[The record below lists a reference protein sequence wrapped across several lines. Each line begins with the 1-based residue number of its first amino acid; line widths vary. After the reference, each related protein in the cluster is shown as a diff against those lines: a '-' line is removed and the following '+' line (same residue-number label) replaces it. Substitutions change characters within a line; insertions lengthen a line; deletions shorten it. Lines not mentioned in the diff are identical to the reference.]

1 MTHELT
7 EFGMIRPAPGL
18 AFGIDD
24 TRPQLYSLRQS
35 RYQALAEDI
44 NALAEAAARE
54 GRRLRLLDIGV
65 FKGISKRYLDAW
77 PGAANID
84 FHGADIDFSFLPQPE
99 TWAALYRGD
108 FTQGY
113 PDIPDAGFDVVIC
126 EQVLEHLHDLATP
139 IRTLERL
146 LRPGGTLFVGVPIFP
161 PGLAAFR
168 KYAVPHIDRINPWAK
183 KNRGHVQ
190 GFSKRS
196 FVRELRR
203 YTRLD
208 IVGVRGFRV
217 FSGGPLRP
225 LENRRGWWRFNR
237 WLGATLPSA
246 CIEIQVI
253 ARKPFPPTPR

>member
-1 MTHELT
+1 MSPSLT
-7 EFGMIRPAPGL
+7 EFGMITPKPGL
-18 AFGIDD
+18 AYGIDD

-35 RYQALAEDI
+35 RYQALAEDN

-84 FHGADIDFSFLPQPE
+84 FHGADIDFSYLPEPE
-99 TWAALYRGD
+99 KWAALHRGD
-108 FTQGY
+108 FLAGY
-113 PDIPDAGFDVVIC
+113 PDIPDNSFDVVIC
-126 EQVLEHLHDLATP
+126 EQVLEHLHELGTP

-146 LRPGGTLFVGVPIFP
+146 LWPGGTLFVGVPIFP

-168 KYAVPHIDRINPWAK
+168 KYAVPQIDKVNPWAK

-190 GFSKRS
+190 GFSQWS

-203 YTRLD
+203 YTRLE
-208 IVGVRGFRV
+208 VQSVRGFRV

-225 LENRRGWWRFNR
+225 LENRRGWWKWNR
-237 WLGATLPSA
+237 WLGRKAPWA
-246 CIEIQVI
+246 CVEIQVV
-253 ARKPFPPTPR
+253 ATKPLPTPR